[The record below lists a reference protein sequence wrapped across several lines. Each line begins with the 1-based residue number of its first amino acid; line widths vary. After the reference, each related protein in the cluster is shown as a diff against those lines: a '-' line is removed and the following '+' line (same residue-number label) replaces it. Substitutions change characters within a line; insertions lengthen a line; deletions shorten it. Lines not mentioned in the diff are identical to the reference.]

1 MTIDD
6 FMDDIDLDSALEDLA
21 QDCRATTVLRMMALL
36 SIGTDPYKAWAA
48 AAELAAAIGE
58 LDRSEA
64 AAKQKIAAILA
75 RRGWDYQRGLF
86 YIMAGRG
93 LFANWT
99 ELSRLLRLLDARRK
113 LLDYALAG
121 EHCPKPPVAAY
132 RDKGG
137 EGPRGAYDAEFD
149 LSDVDR
155 RYIADWGVFGANSTL
170 GTGAQGS
177 KTGSRR

>member
-93 LFANWT
+93 LYANGS
-99 ELSRLLRLLDARRK
+99 ELSRLLRLLEARRRI
-113 LLDYALAG
+113 LDYALAG
-121 EHCPKPPVAAY
+121 GHCPKPTVLAY

-137 EGPRGAYDAEFD
+137 EGPRGTYDAAFD
-149 LSDVDR
+149 LSDVDL
-155 RYIADWGVFGANSTL
+155 RYIAEWGAFGANSTV
-170 GTGAQGS
+170 GKAAPGG
-177 KTGSRR
+177 KTGSSR